1 MLATSAISEVQTQAM
16 PNMTL
21 PATICAGSVP
31 IENSRMHQSHAPAAT
46 ADTMKI
52 SSELCPRENPAGLIE
67 KLLSP
72 EFLGIRLNL
81 VEEVAA
87 VATRLLRRDPVDGRR
102 LLRDLDARI
111 RQPRGDLI
119 GCADAKT
126 VGGAVDAQDE
136 SSGDQTVLEGANARR
151 LGVKTHPRVVD
162 PAHDCS

>member
-87 VATRLLRRDPVDGRR
+87 VETQAVMSPSPQTTCPVTYAPVMFDVMMKIPQMTVMAAT
-102 LLRDLDARI
+102 A
-111 RQPRGDLI
+111 
-119 GCADAKT
+119 
-126 VGGAVDAQDE
+126 
-136 SSGDQTVLEGANARR
+136 
-151 LGVKTHPRVVD
+151 
-162 PAHDCS
+162 

>member
-87 VATRLLRRDPVDGRR
+87 VETQAVMSPSPQTTCPVTYRPT
-102 LLRDLDARI
+102 AF
-111 RQPRGDLI
+111 
-119 GCADAKT
+119 
-126 VGGAVDAQDE
+126 
-136 SSGDQTVLEGANARR
+136 SST
-151 LGVKTHPRVVD
+151 
-162 PAHDCS
+162 